1 MEKDNTDKWLF
12 LKITVKYQE
21 LYKTLESQAI
31 GQKKKKILNSEFPS
45 LKRGIIS
52 ISYE

>member
-1 MEKDNTDKWLF
+1 MVKFPNKIHNMEKDNTDKWLF

-31 GQKKKKILNSEFPS
+31 GQQKKD
-45 LKRGIIS
+45 LKQ
-52 ISYE
+52 